1 MDVTVNIKAPAIV
14 EAINRLS
21 EVLNLAL
28 TSGVTANQAISLAE
42 SPIEVVQQ
50 SVSEVLDTTPTNAQT
65 LQNVG
70 TAPSQNSISATA
82 NAPQT
87 AVQIPQNA
95 PMAMTSNQPPVQQTA
110 PIVDDAYRT
119 RVCNAAARL
128 VEQNKMPGVLAL
140 LSSFGVQAV
149 TQLTATQ
156 LPEFANGLVAMGAV
170 I

>member
-14 EAINRLS
+14 EAMNRLS

-28 TSGVTANQAISLAE
+28 TSGVTADQTISLTE
-42 SPIEVVQQ
+42 RPIEAVQQ
-50 SVSEVLDTTPTNAQT
+50 SAVNALDTAPASAQT
-65 LQNVG
+65 PQNTG
-70 TAPSQNSISATA
+70 TPPVQNTIPATV
-82 NAPQT
+82 NVPQT
-87 AVQIPQNA
+87 AAQIPQNA
-95 PMAMTSNQPPVQQTA
+95 PMVMTSNQPPVQQDA
-110 PIVDDAYRT
+110 PVVDDAYRT

-128 VEQNKMPGVLAL
+128 VEQNKMPDVLAL